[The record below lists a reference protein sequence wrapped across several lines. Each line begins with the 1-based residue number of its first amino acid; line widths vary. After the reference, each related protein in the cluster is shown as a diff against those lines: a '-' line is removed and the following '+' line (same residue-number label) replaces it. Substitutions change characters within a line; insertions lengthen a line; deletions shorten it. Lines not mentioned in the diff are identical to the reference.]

1 MKTSCCHSKKYLQE
15 GTSVLCL
22 NQGCDSYLRPTS
34 LSVQTNWRR
43 TFAVF
48 FIIFFFIFSFDDF
61 SFSGDLGEEQMRT
74 REFKELS
81 DLSKPLSKENLR
93 LELDE
98 LDILCPDEVFAQILI
113 ESAHLESF
121 LSKKVNNLLGMRYP
135 FRRQTTAIGIYL
147 PDSDQ
152 IIIGT
157 QKELKKYHSKN
168 HYAVYE
174 NWQECVKDYKLW
186 QDECFK
192 LTDKY
197 LAFLGMYYA
206 EDTKYVEKIKSMSR
220 QD

>member
-1 MKTSCCHSKKYLQE
+1 
-15 GTSVLCL
+15 
-22 NQGCDSYLRPTS
+22 
-34 LSVQTNWRR
+34 
-43 TFAVF
+43 
-48 FIIFFFIFSFDDF
+48 
-61 SFSGDLGEEQMRT
+61 MRT
-74 REFKELS
+74 REFKDLS

-98 LDILCPDEVFAQILI
+98 QNILCPDEVFAQILI
-113 ESAHLESF
+113 ESGHLESY

-157 QKELKKYHSKN
+157 QKELKKYHNKN